1 LAAAAPPRRRAAAEV
16 TEVETLD
23 IVPAQLP
30 PGKYLLRVRIEDL
43 IARRDA
49 GRGSISSA
57 VR

>member
-1 LAAAAPPRRRAAAEV
+1 MAAAAPPRRPAEV